1 MAAPPLIDAAS
12 LARLGESLSRFKREH
27 GRVVLAAV
35 AVGAATLSALAV
47 AIAPLAPDPSLLP
60 RQTITEEV
68 SPLPVL
74 PQLEALAEHPLELSR
89 TVIVRGPDAL
99 HEILRRA
106 GLSDPAAVAQLR
118 TDAAVVA
125 ALKARGTRSFELRS
139 AADGQLLQLRVR
151 QAAAAPAPAM
161 HFERLTARRVDDRWV
176 SEVETLPL
184 STSPRFA
191 SGTIRSSLFAATD
204 AVGLPDPVATQLVEV
219 FSGDI
224 DFHRQLRKGD
234 TFSLVY
240 EALTADG
247 EPAPWDAGTGRV
259 LAAEFVNDGRTH
271 QAIWFQAPGDAKG
284 GYYDASGN
292 SRRRQF
298 LASPLEF
305 SRQTSGFAMRLHP
318 ILREWR
324 AHRGVDY
331 AAPTGTPV
339 RTVGDGVVQFAGWQ
353 GGYGKVVEVRHTAD
367 RTTLYAHLSRID
379 VKVGERVE
387 QGRTIGAVGS
397 TGMSTGPHLHFEFR
411 VAGVHQDPAILAR
424 QREAQPL
431 AAASLQRF
439 GEHARTMRVKLDWA
453 ASTLPEPGRPR
464 FE

>member
-1 MAAPPLIDAAS
+1 MAAAPLIDAAS
-12 LARLGESLSRFKREH
+12 LVRLGESLSRFKRAH
-27 GRVVLAAV
+27 GRVVVAGV

-47 AIAPLAPDPSLLP
+47 AIAPMAPDPSLLP

-68 SPLPVL
+68 QGLEVL

-89 TVIVRGPDAL
+89 TLIVRGPDSL
-99 HEILRRA
+99 NEILRRA
-106 GLSDPAAVAQLR
+106 GVSDPAAVAQLR

-139 AADGQLLQLRVR
+139 TASGRLQQLRVR
-151 QAAAAPAPAM
+151 QAAAGAVSGT

-204 AVGLPDPVATQLVEV
+204 TVGLPDPVATQLVEI
-219 FSGDI
+219 FAGDI

-240 EALTADG
+240 EALTVDG

-271 QAIWFQAPGDAKG
+271 QALWFQAPGEAKG
-284 GYYDASGN
+284 GYYDANGT
-292 SRRRQF
+292 SRKRQF

-305 SRQTSGFAMRLHP
+305 SRRSSGFAMRLHP
-318 ILREWR
+318 ILRQWR

-353 GGYGKVVEVRHTAD
+353 GGYGKVVEVRHGAG

-379 VKVGERVE
+379 VKPGERVE

-411 VAGVHQDPAILAR
+411 VAGVHQDPSILAR

-439 GEHARTMRVKLDWA
+439 GEHARSLRVKLDWA
-453 ASTLPEPGRPR
+453 ADTSPEPGRPR

>member
-1 MAAPPLIDAAS
+1 MAAAPLIDAAS

-27 GRVVLAAV
+27 GRIVVAG
-35 AVGAATLSALAV
+35 VGLTAATLSALAV
-47 AIAPLAPDPSLLP
+47 AIAPMAPDPSLLP
-60 RQTITEEV
+60 RQIITEEV
-68 SPLPVL
+68 QGLAVL

-89 TVIVRGPDAL
+89 TVVVRGPDAL
-99 HEILRRA
+99 NAILRRA
-106 GLSDPAAVAQLR
+106 GLSDAGAVAQLG

-139 AADGQLLQLRVR
+139 TAGGELLQLRVR
-151 QAAAAPAPAM
+151 QAAAEPASAT

-176 SEVETLPL
+176 TDVETLPL
-184 STSPRFA
+184 STSPRLA

-204 AVGLPDPVATQLVEV
+204 ALGLPDPVAIQLAEI
-219 FSGDI
+219 FAGDI

-247 EPAPWDAGTGRV
+247 EPAPWDSGTGRV

-271 QAIWFQAPGDAKG
+271 QALWFQAPGETKG
-284 GYYDASGN
+284 GYYDADGT
-292 SRRRQF
+292 SRKRQF

-305 SRQTSGFAMRLHP
+305 SRKTSGFAMRLHP
-318 ILREWR
+318 ILRQWR

-339 RTVGDGVVQFAGWQ
+339 RTIGDGVVKFAGWQ

-379 VKVGERVE
+379 VKPGERVE

-411 VAGVHQDPAILAR
+411 VAGVHQDPTVLAR

-439 GEHARTMRVKLDWA
+439 GEHARTMRVKLDVA
-453 ASTLPEPGRPR
+453 ASVAPEPGRPR